1 MPTYYVSLSISR
13 PPELADAPLI
23 RLLHDA
29 AEQAACVPIEVTPR
43 GLIVEAVP
51 TAVPM
56 LETAMRAALAPR
68 GAELTRITITEI

>member
-1 MPTYYVSLSISR
+1 MSTYYVSLTISR

-43 GLIVEAVP
+43 GLIVEAETTSVE
-51 TAVPM
+51 M
-56 LETAMRAALAPR
+56 LEAAMRTALASR